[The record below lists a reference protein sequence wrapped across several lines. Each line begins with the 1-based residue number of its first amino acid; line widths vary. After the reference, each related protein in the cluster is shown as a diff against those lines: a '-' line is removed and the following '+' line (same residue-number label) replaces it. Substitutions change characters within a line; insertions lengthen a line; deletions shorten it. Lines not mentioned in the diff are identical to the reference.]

1 MDMQDIRVKA
11 EDIIEHLTSYAENRW
26 NLIVLNAAEK
36 TSDLVSSLAA
46 ALVVGLLGGMALFFA
61 SIGMAWWIGQSTGNY
76 ASGFFYVALFYAVLG
91 GVLFLIRNSLIK
103 LPVIN
108 AVIKKFYYENESGK
122 SGRPESRARASE

>member
-11 EDIIEHLTSYAENRW
+11 EDIIEHLTTYAENRW

-36 TSDLVSSLAA
+36 TSNVISSLAA
-46 ALVVGLLGGMALFFA
+46 ALVVGLLGGMALFFV
-61 SIGMAWWIGQSTGNY
+61 SIGVAWWIGQSTGNY

-122 SGRPESRARASE
+122 SGRSESRARASE